1 MAAVRHIVLPYA
13 PRRAF
18 LRFHER
24 SQRWAVIVA
33 HRRAGKTVAC
43 INDLARR
50 AITCDKPDGR
60 FAYVAPLF
68 NQAKDVAWQ
77 YLKHFTAPMQA
88 GPPNES
94 ELRIDLLNGARIRL
108 YGADNPDRLRGIY
121 LDHVILDEYADM
133 SPSVWGSVIR
143 PLLADRQGGAT
154 FIGTPKGRNAFFDIW
169 QRAQKQPDWLPL
181 MLKASET
188 GILPADELEA
198 ARADMTPEQYEQEF
212 ECSFEAAIT
221 GAYYGREMAE
231 AERAG
236 RICNVPYDPAL
247 PVHTAWDL
255 GIGDA
260 TAVWFWQ
267 AHRGE
272 IRVID
277 FYQNS
282 GYALEHYAE
291 VLEQR
296 GYRYGD
302 DWVPHDAK
310 ARSLS
315 TGRTRV
321 ETLAM
326 LRRKPRVVADHRV
339 DDGINSLRVLFPAMF
354 WDKDKCADGLEA
366 LRQYRAEY
374 DEKTRAFRDRPRHD
388 WTSHPADAA
397 RYMAM
402 AYRELTPAPT
412 PPPGKTMQTLTINE
426 LWSAQRPQ
434 RERRI

>member
-1 MAAVRHIVLPYA
+1 MATVKRITLPYA

-50 AITCDKPDGR
+50 AITCTKPDGR

-77 YLKHFTAPMQA
+77 YLKHFTEPMQA
-88 GPPNES
+88 GAPNES

-154 FIGTPKGRNAFFDIW
+154 FIGTPKGRNAFYDIW
-169 QRAQKQPDWLPL
+169 SRAQSDPDWLPL
-181 MLKASET
+181 MLRASET
-188 GILPADELEA
+188 GILPPAELAD
-198 ARADMTPEQYEQEF
+198 ARKDMTPEQFEQEF

-236 RICNVPYDPAL
+236 RICAVPYDPAL

-255 GIGDA
+255 GIGDS
-260 TAVWFWQ
+260 TAIWFWQ

-302 DWVPHDAK
+302 DYVPHDAK
-310 ARSLS
+310 VRSLS

-321 ETLAM
+321 ETLSQ
-326 LRRKPRVVADHRV
+326 LRRKPRVVADHKV
-339 DDGINSLRVLFPAMF
+339 DDGINALRVLFPIVW

-397 RYMAM
+397 RYLAM
-402 AYRELTPAPT
+402 AYREMQPEAPPA
-412 PPPGKTMQTLTINE
+412 PGKTMQTMTLTD
-426 LWSAQRPQ
+426 LWAAQRPH